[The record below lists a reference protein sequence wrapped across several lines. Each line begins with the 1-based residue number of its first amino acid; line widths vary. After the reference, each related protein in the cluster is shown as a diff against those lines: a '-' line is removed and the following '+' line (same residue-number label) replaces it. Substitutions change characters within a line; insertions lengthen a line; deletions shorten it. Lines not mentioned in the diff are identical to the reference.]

1 MLLVSSVELLT
12 IYVALEL
19 SSYSLYLLVP
29 LRRGHDAAVEAGIKY
44 LLVGTSASAVMLFGF
59 ACLYGVIHTT
69 QVAEIVRVLPGA
81 LGQTGGNHR
90 PPSCL
95 CGFFFK
101 LAVFPFH
108 FWAPGVYQGRP
119 IR

>member
-1 MLLVSSVELLT
+1 
-12 IYVALEL
+12 
-19 SSYSLYLLVP
+19 
-29 LRRGHDAAVEAGIKY
+29 
-44 LLVGTSASAVMLFGF
+44 MLFGF

-81 LGQTGGNHR
+81 LGQPVATIGLLLA
-90 PPSCL
+90 L

-108 FWAPGVYQGRP
+108 FWAPGVYQGAANQVTAFIATASKVAAIAILMR
-119 IR
+119 IVALSGGEMRI